1 MIPLGAGGSQ
11 SIMNG
16 RKATVPGVKAGV
28 DSGCLFCLARTAPLP
43 EVGAR
48 IQILTDYRAGLMG
61 RVVET
66 PPSLPLRKGELL
78 VQFDHEPSRIQ
89 HTVSLERDLIGVN
102 SEVPTPIW
110 APPISLREAAEL
122 DDVIVKFCERGFSA
136 KIWKPHLPTFYEVIR
151 RVWHNR
157 LPLEGTDIWSILEA
171 HGVPQKYKKRLTELY
186 QDGRDLLVYA
196 IGRKPIK
203 KKRVAPFSPEP
214 PGHWEWD
221 PEVLSGS
228 R

>member
-1 MIPLGAGGSQ
+1 
-11 SIMNG
+11 MNG
-16 RKATVPGVKAGV
+16 RKALAPGVEAGI
-28 DSGCLFCLARTAPLP
+28 DSGCPFCLARTAPLP
-43 EVGAR
+43 NVGAR

-61 RVVET
+61 AVVET
-66 PPSLPLRKGELL
+66 RPSLPLGKGELL
-78 VQFDHEPSRIQ
+78 VQFDHDPPGI
-89 HTVSLERDLIGVN
+89 HCIVSLERDLVAVN

-122 DDVIVKFCERGFSA
+122 DDVIVKFCRSSFSL
-136 KIWKPHLPTFYEVIR
+136 KSWKPHVPTFYEVIR

-157 LPLEGTDIWSILEA
+157 LPLEGTDMWSILEA

-203 KKRVAPFSPEP
+203 KKRIAPFSPESP
-214 PGHWEWD
+214 RHYEWNLEA
-221 PEVLSGS
+221 PSG
-228 R
+228 